1 MSEKV
6 IVPREVAEALQAAEG
21 EVERLRKY
29 LELIRAMGTMEVEE
43 NLGEVVRTDWAE
55 LADEALDGD
64 DID

>member
-1 MSEKV
+1 M
-6 IVPREVAEALQAAEG
+6 IVPREVAEALQAAEA